1 MRRKAD
7 EDRNFLRNKNTNFK
21 KEVEE
26 LISENKK
33 MLADKTQ
40 MTSRLTSQRQMNKQ
54 LEKKLDT
61 AHKPLKENPL
71 YIEMN

>member
-1 MRRKAD
+1 MELDSMRRKAD

-33 MLADKTQ
+33 MLADKT
-40 MTSRLTSQRQMNKQ
+40 
-54 LEKKLDT
+54 
-61 AHKPLKENPL
+61 
-71 YIEMN
+71 